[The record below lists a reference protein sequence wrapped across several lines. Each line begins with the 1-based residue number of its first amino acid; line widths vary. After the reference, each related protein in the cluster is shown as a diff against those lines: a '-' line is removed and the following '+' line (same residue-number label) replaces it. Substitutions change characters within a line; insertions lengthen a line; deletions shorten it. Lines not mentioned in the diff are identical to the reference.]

1 MQPSRGEVSAVVGF
15 GGQYGLAAR
24 VVLAKLPTLEW
35 IRVADPE
42 AGVADDFQFKSGP
55 RRHALQVKWSQP
67 AGSFT
72 WGDLTSGEGGKPGL
86 LTQLAAAWARLRTA
100 APEPLTVHLC
110 TNNHASST
118 QAKGASPI
126 ARATATGT
134 RSLATFVARSF
145 EPVRLEI
152 AKGTVRWVDLT
163 ELPEVVDW
171 APVWETLRTL
181 TKLTDDDF
189 VSFVGDL
196 ELRFGLL
203 LGDPLLRPDHE
214 PTDGEVAHLAH
225 TLEEIVRDPAGPVEL
240 SRDQLMDRLGWQD
253 RLRYRHPHEFPVPT
267 VYTTNEVARQA
278 LEVRLQHLPGGYLAL
293 VGPAGSGKSTLLASL
308 KIQGHVARYY
318 AFVPDA
324 PDPLSSRGE
333 ADSFLHDVSLALQE
347 SGLYR
352 HGIGND
358 LRTQR
363 LVLSDQL
370 DQAGQ
375 RWRTRGER
383 TIIVV
388 DGLDHIPR
396 EQNPTRSLLEEL
408 PNPAALPDGVFI
420 ILGTQ
425 AASILPSP
433 VRAALEHD
441 DRIAI
446 LPPLS
451 AEEIEYLTKAAGH
464 GNWLYPGQITKVVD
478 ASEGHPLALTYLL
491 QELSVL
497 EASEPDE
504 GVRRQLADGLLADAS
519 RYGGDVAARYR
530 GYFQAVQEDQQVL
543 DLLGMVARLRV
554 PVNLRWLSTWADQHA
569 ISAFS
574 DLAATFFHK
583 AGDDWRFIHNSFRR
597 YLADATAHVAG
608 TAEEARERG
617 LHKHLADV
625 CANSGAEWSLYQDE
639 ATAHLFLAGQHDRVL
654 ALAAPQKLRQ
664 SLIDLRPLATVRDH
678 ALLALRS
685 ASLLDDSQAFLR
697 MLVFLSELRLREMV
711 LENEP
716 LAVAVHAFDS
726 QLALDHIARGGRLR
740 ITQKAA
746 LSHAVTFVN
755 SGNVDAVQR
764 ILRACGGLA
773 GIAGEGDPSPDAVAD
788 WAEVTWNLS
797 GLDAVLVEL
806 DHQLPHPPDEEA
818 EGALSTEV
826 PEEPAD
832 GEAESSRSALLREQ
846 RDRLEREASTI
857 SCRSFAHARCFD
869 LLIETRDESALDAL
883 TAVIDA
889 EAAPGWRA
897 RARYMRAQAASEDQA
912 RTDLLRWAREII
924 AINAEE
930 ADTDEEDDEELPANG
945 STPVVPLN
953 IRIATAELLVQN
965 GFNSAPEIDVLVPP
979 GTVVAWPSTVSDQ
992 AGLAPFRTVIGFN
1005 RLRHVHPDPTRPDP
1019 MPTPDWTSRGAGNER
1034 FRRALRVLGQMEG
1047 QRLAASAGL
1056 GDPPDVPALA
1066 DPIIRLLEVPHEE
1079 TRDWT
1084 GWYIVRDA
1092 ALGLFGRVVDLAA
1105 EQHGSSG
1112 LQRLLTRF
1120 DTAWASEERAV
1131 YWAPKHKQAV
1141 IDAALAAHSVAHS
1154 WAVEQLQGLNAM
1166 INGWSSEPHDRVSF
1180 WLAQARS
1187 WALAGDE
1194 QAARQATRC
1203 AVDSSLGIEASDH
1216 DRQLVGWFDW
1226 LVTAAD
1232 EGDMSPSQFTTT
1244 VLTYASRIS
1253 AASAGHHAS
1262 SAAEKLIA
1270 STFPRDPS
1278 LACDL
1283 AEWLCTTG
1291 ALSETDAVQAVVL
1304 AACHHPDIPVP
1315 DSTAVAVHLLFPIMP
1330 EPTQEIT
1337 KAVHA
1342 RRTESSAADAGKAL
1356 ERAQQLWTVIELNRD
1371 VAEQTVYQEAIE
1383 EAPTET
1389 QDAPPVVQTLG
1400 SLLRTLRTATTATD
1414 SPPEGWDQAVE
1425 QATAT
1430 IPATTPAQARAL
1442 LEQAGRLRLS
1452 GSALG
1457 RLTALAA
1464 QSGESDGAADALK
1477 DALSRTPA
1485 YGWLRYH
1492 DGGTRLAILHA
1503 ALRYRHPALVQ
1514 IARQDLAN
1522 AFITGSLSA
1531 QLSPDDIR
1539 EITQLVTEPGTAARA
1554 WPDIEAYLDEVA
1566 PPNTNA
1572 TDLPAVPA
1580 AAPPA
1585 VEALARWVALY
1596 LGHPVRSLDFGAR
1609 RALQLLSTRH
1619 QQVVQT
1625 ILVDNI
1631 NQGGWACEA
1640 ALLTLITTPE
1650 DERAIDVS
1658 AELIAAL
1665 QIAATDTDGISRD
1678 LARRFARRYQIVLEK
1693 PLRQARPAA
1702 YGLTLPPLPERT
1714 VPEEDRHG
1722 TPHLDPYNPRHML
1735 GPFDVALQVLSNASG
1750 LADSAVLHWAASIA
1764 RSNADRWTEGGH
1776 RAHAQRLTSRQQRHS
1791 YRPWAYM
1798 VGRRALGAV
1807 LGELLDADALG
1818 DPSALHAYYFGLV
1831 DEQMVTVEAQPLPE
1845 WLPPIWRPE
1854 GTSSYDVKN
1863 WCAEA
1868 GPAAVGYARAYAV
1881 ARPYVLAERG
1891 QWCSLEWGRPEEE
1904 RRIRTT
1910 HSNVFSAIFDLPKR
1924 RAWEAFHAEID
1935 RYPASRSLDWADKE
1949 LVVHGYEDWTDA
1961 RHRDWLALHPAVAAE
1976 LGWKHDPCELFTWRG
1991 EDGQWRARTAL
2002 LVRGN
2007 LSHQPPRH
2015 ATCTETW
2022 QVQLSETGY
2031 AELNRAFPKLKR
2043 ALTVSRTLPASRR
2056 KGRLKE
2062 TETSHKELAADV

>member
-1 MQPSRGEVSAVVGF
+1 M
-15 GGQYGLAAR
+15 
-24 VVLAKLPTLEW
+24 
-35 IRVADPE
+35 
-42 AGVADDFQFKSGP
+42 ADDFQFKSGP

-72 WGDLTSGEGGKPGL
+72 WSDLTSGEGEKPGL
-86 LTQLAAAWARLRTA
+86 LTQLAAAWMRLRTS
-100 APEPLTVHLC
+100 APEPLSVHLC
-110 TNNHASST
+110 TNNHASSA
-118 QAKGASPI
+118 QARGAGPI

-134 RSLATFVARSF
+134 RSLATFLARSF

-152 AKGTVRWVDLT
+152 AQGTVRWSDLA

-171 APVWETLRTL
+171 APVWEALRTL
-181 TKLTDDDF
+181 TKLSDGDF
-189 VSFVGDL
+189 VAFVGDL

-225 TLEEIVRDPAGPVEL
+225 TLQEIVRDPAQPVEL
-240 SRDQLMDRLGWQD
+240 SRDQLMERLGWQD
-253 RLRYRHPHEFPVPT
+253 RLRFRHPHQFPVPT

-278 LEVRLQHLPGGYLAL
+278 LEGRLQRLSGGYLAL

-308 KIQGHVARYY
+308 KMQGHVARYY

-363 LVLSDQL
+363 FVLGDQL

-375 RWRTRGER
+375 RWATRGER

-425 AASILPSP
+425 TTSILPPP
-433 VRAALEHD
+433 VQAALEEE

-464 GNWLYPGQITKVVD
+464 GDWLYPGQMTKVVD

-491 QELSVL
+491 QELGAL
-497 EASEPDE
+497 EAGEPDE
-504 GVRRQLADGLLADAS
+504 VARRQLADNLLADAS

-530 GYFQAVQEDQQVL
+530 GYFQAMREDRQVL

-569 ISAFS
+569 ISAFA
-574 DLAATFFHK
+574 DQAATFFHT

-597 YLADATAHVAG
+597 YLADATAHVVG
-608 TAEEARERG
+608 MAEEERERG
-617 LHKHLADV
+617 LHMQLADV

-639 ATAHLFLAGQHDRVL
+639 AVVHLFLGGQHDRVL
-654 ALAAPQKLRQ
+654 ALATPRRLRQ

-685 ASLLDDSQAFLR
+685 ANLLDDSQAFLR

-726 QLALDHIARGGRLR
+726 RLALDHIARGGRLR
-740 ITQKAA
+740 ITRKAA
-746 LSHAVTFVN
+746 LAHAVTFVN

-764 ILRACGGLA
+764 ILGACGGLA
-773 GIAGEGDPSPDAVAD
+773 GIAGEEDPSPDAVAD

-806 DHQLPHPPDEEA
+806 DHQLPHPPDDENES
-818 EGALSTEV
+818 ALSTEV
-826 PEEPAD
+826 PEGPAD
-832 GEAESSRSALLREQ
+832 DEAARSSRRTLLREQ

-857 SCRSFAHARCFD
+857 SCRSFVHARCLD
-869 LLIETRDESALDAL
+869 LLIETRDEAALDAL

-889 EAAPGWRA
+889 EATPSWRA
-897 RARYMRAQAASEDQA
+897 RARYMRAQAASEDRA
-912 RTDLLRWAREII
+912 RTELLRWAREII

-930 ADTDEEDDEELPANG
+930 GDADEEDDEELPANG
-945 STPVVPLN
+945 SAPAVHLS

-965 GFNSAPEIDVLVPP
+965 GFNSAPEIDELVPP
-979 GTVVAWPSTVSDQ
+979 GTAVAWPSTVSGQ
-992 AGLAPFRTVIGFN
+992 EGLAPFRTLIGLN
-1005 RLRHVHPDPTRPDP
+1005 RLRHVHPDPTQSDP
-1019 MPTPDWTSRGAGNER
+1019 MPTSDWTSREAGNER
-1034 FRRALRVLGQMEG
+1034 FRRALRVLAQMEG

-1056 GDPPDVPALA
+1056 GDPPDVPAQA
-1066 DPIIRLLEVPHEE
+1066 DPIIRLLEVPSEE

-1092 ALGLFGRVVDLAA
+1092 ALELFGRLVDLAA
-1105 EQHGSSG
+1105 KQHGSAG
-1112 LQRLLTRF
+1112 LQRLVSRF
-1120 DTAWASEERAV
+1120 DTAWASEERTV
-1131 YWAPKHKQAV
+1131 YWAPERKQAV
-1141 IDAALAAHSVAHS
+1141 IEAALKTHSDAHS
-1154 WAVEQLQGLNAM
+1154 WAVDQLQRLDAV
-1166 INGWSSEPHDRVSF
+1166 INGWSSEPHDRVSL
-1180 WLAQARS
+1180 WLAQARA

-1203 AVDSSLGIEASDH
+1203 AVDTSLGIDASDH
-1216 DRQLVGWFDW
+1216 DRQLVEWLDW

-1253 AASAGHHAS
+1253 AADSGRHAS
-1262 SAAEKLIA
+1262 SAAEKVIA
-1270 STFPRDPS
+1270 SAFARDPS
-1278 LACDL
+1278 LACGL

-1304 AACHHPDIPVP
+1304 AACQHPDISVA
-1315 DSTAVAVHLLFPIMP
+1315 DSTAVAVHLLFPITL
-1330 EPTQEIT
+1330 EPTEEIAKT
-1337 KAVHA
+1337 VLA
-1342 RRTESSAADAGKAL
+1342 RRTESFAADAVTAL
-1356 ERAQQLWTVIELNRD
+1356 ERAQQLWTVKELNRD
-1371 VAEQTVYQEAIE
+1371 VTEQTIHEEAIE
-1383 EAPTET
+1383 ETPTDT
-1389 QDAPPVVQTLG
+1389 RDAPPGVQTLG
-1400 SLLRTLRTATTATD
+1400 SLLTALRTAATVAEP
-1414 SPPEGWDQAVE
+1414 PPEGWDQAVE

-1430 IPATTPAQARAL
+1430 ITSTTPAQARAL

-1457 RLTALAA
+1457 RLAALAA
-1464 QSGESDGAADALK
+1464 QSGEPVRAAAALK

-1485 YGWLRYH
+1485 YGWMRYH

-1503 ALRYRHPALVQ
+1503 ALRYRHPTLVRL
-1514 IARQDLAN
+1514 ARQDLAN
-1522 AFITGSLSA
+1522 AFITGSLST

-1539 EITQLVTEPGTAARA
+1539 EITQLVTEPGTVARA

-1566 PPNTNA
+1566 PPTTET
-1572 TDLPAVPA
+1572 TDIPAPPA
-1580 AAPPA
+1580 AAIPA

-1619 QQVVQT
+1619 QPVIQT
-1625 ILVDNI
+1625 LLADTIT
-1631 NQGGWACEA
+1631 QGGWACEA

-1650 DERAIDVS
+1650 GERATDVS
-1658 AELIAAL
+1658 AELVAAL
-1665 QIAATDTDGISRD
+1665 QVAATETDGISRD
-1678 LARRFARRYQIVLEK
+1678 LARRFARLYDIGLEK
-1693 PLRQARPAA
+1693 PPRRARPAA

-1722 TPHLDPYNPRHML
+1722 TPHLDPHNPRHML
-1735 GPFDVALQVLSNASG
+1735 GPFDVALQMLSGISG
-1750 LADSAVLHWAASIA
+1750 LEASAVLHRAASVA
-1764 RSNADRWTEGGH
+1764 RFNTDRWTEGGH
-1776 RAHAQRLTSRQQRHS
+1776 HAHAQRLTSRQQRHS

-1798 VGRRALGAV
+1798 AGRRALGSV
-1807 LGELLDADALG
+1807 LGELFDACALG
-1818 DPSALHAYYFGLV
+1818 DPPSLPTYYFGFV
-1831 DEQMVTVEAQPLPE
+1831 DEQIVTVEPQPLPA

-1854 GTSSYDVKN
+1854 GTSSYDVDN

-1868 GPAAVGYARAYAV
+1868 GTAVDEYLRSYAEAK
-1881 ARPYVLAERG
+1881 PYVLAEHGEWR
-1891 QWCSLEWGRPEEE
+1891 SLEWGRPEEA
-1904 RRIRTT
+1904 RGVHTT
-1910 HSNVFSAIFDLPKR
+1910 HSDVLNAAFHLPKR
-1924 RAWEAFHAEID
+1924 RAWEPFHAEFD

-1961 RHRDWLALHPAVAAE
+1961 RHREWLALHPVVGAE
-1976 LGWKHDPCELFTWRG
+1976 LGWHHDPRELFTWRG
-1991 EDGQWRARTAL
+1991 EDGQWRARTVL
-2002 LVRGN
+2002 LVRGQ

-2015 ATCTETW
+2015 VTCTEAW

-2031 AELNRAFPKLKR
+2031 AELSSVFSELKR
-2043 ALTVSRTLPASRR
+2043 TLTVTRTLPASRR
-2056 KGRLKE
+2056 KGRPEE
-2062 TETSHKELAADV
+2062 TKTSRKQLVTDA